1 MSDGLTDFRCQS
13 SKNSRIWEGLRTKV
27 ALADPPPPSLCARS
41 APRPKNCPVVV
52 EVAASFQADEA
63 LRRPTVKFMTLGAAR
78 LPSPNLLIF
87 RGGRARQEISV
98 SCTVSAALPPSGI
111 AHGPGAGPASLVPCC
126 RLRYVAENLP
136 HVAVGERAGPLGEL
150 FKPWLLLSPGPSA
163 VSTSALVLILQHAA
177 AVYAK
182 ATLLREVFQESPVRF
197 PLHIRTGFL
206 SSKRP
211 WEPALAAIVIGDSRC
226 APQHRLC

>member
-13 SKNSRIWEGLRTKV
+13 SKKQPHLGEGLRTKV
-27 ALADPPPPSLCARS
+27 VFPADPPPPSLCARS

-111 AHGPGAGPASLVPCC
+111 AHGPGAGPASVVPCC
-126 RLRYVAENLP
+126 RLRYAAENLP
-136 HVAVGERAGPLGEL
+136 RPLGEL

-177 AVYAK
+177 
-182 ATLLREVFQESPVRF
+182 TGLREGNSVTRGVSREPRPFPAPHTDGVFV
-197 PLHIRTGFL
+197 I
-206 SSKRP
+206 KRP